1 MIAILLIFVVGIILL
16 ALDIFASSFVLAA
29 IGGAVM
35 LGGCAAAYDRFGL
48 LGAGLSGLVAVLLL
62 GGTIYLELTILPK
75 TRFGR
80 GLIVHTTSGTA
91 QPPPAAA
98 EAVVGREAAAVTTLA
113 PSGYVVVAGQRYEAF
128 CQSGHAPAG
137 ALLRVIGVDN
147 FRLIVSQA

>member
-1 MIAILLIFVVGIILL
+1 MITILLIFLVGIILL

-35 LGGCAAAYDRFGL
+35 LGGCAAAYDHFGL
-48 LGAGLSGLVAVLLL
+48 VGAGCAGLVAVVLL
-62 GGTIYLELTILPK
+62 GATIYLELTILPR

-91 QPPPAAA
+91 QPPPASA
-98 EAVVGREAAAVTTLA
+98 ESVVGRDAAALTTLA
-113 PSGYVVVAGQRYEAF
+113 PSGYVLVAGQRYEAF
-128 CQSGHAPAG
+128 CQSGHAAVG
-137 ALLRVIGVDN
+137 ATLRVIGVDN